1 MSGKEYKLTIDRLHQ
16 VVDYNQKTGVF
27 IWKHRERHK
36 NTIGQV
42 ATKSHMY
49 EYLGI
54 CIDGV
59 RYPAHRLAWLY
70 VHGEWPKMIDH
81 VNGCKTDNKIENLRS
96 VSAKTNTQNIRK
108 ATKRN
113 LTGLLGVY
121 LFNGKYKSCIRVNKK
136 TVHLGTFDSKE
147 SAHEAYLIAK
157 RTHHIGCTI

>member
-16 VVDYNQKTGVF
+16 VVDYNQETGVF
-27 IWKHRERHK
+27 IWKHRERHR
-36 NTIGQV
+36 NTIGQI

-81 VNGCKTDNKIENLRS
+81 VNGCKTDNRIANLRS
-96 VSAKTNTQNIRK
+96 VSAKINTQNIRK

-113 LTGLLGVY
+113 LIGLLGVY
-121 LFNGKYKSCIRVNKK
+121 FFDGNKK
-136 TVHLGTFDSKE
+136 GVKLLDPFYYITVLAIVYGSRFPISQ
-147 SAHEAYLIAK
+147 SYRVLI
-157 RTHHIGCTI
+157 